1 MKIIIALVIIAL
13 YIAGC
18 IDKGTK
24 NDPCWK
30 CDKDDCTGCEYWRKM
45 TNGKND

>member
-13 YIAGC
+13 FVAGC
-18 IDKGTK
+18 IDKGAK

-30 CDKDDCTGCEYWRKM
+30 CDKNDCTDCKHWKELTG
-45 TNGKND
+45 DDS

>member
-24 NDPCWK
+24 DDPCWK
-30 CDKDDCTGCEYWRKM
+30 CKKDDCEECEYWRKM
-45 TNGKND
+45 TNEP